1 VNVWHTLRAS
11 GNKTAGFFCLAL
23 GTLVLLMGVSAVPV
37 QAQHVPSSHTNN
49 ASLEGS
55 VYDSAGRPISN
66 ALVVLQ
72 GKSAPAPREMR
83 TDAAGAF
90 AYSSLPAGSYTI
102 SATKSGARS
111 DTVPAIVL
119 TGGNRRRVNLVIPA
133 APKRETMSFSD
144 DPNFTIAGVT
154 DWTAVGGHGSDSI
167 LRTSEDLARETL
179 TLEAQNATAKPSV
192 KSDKARERQLRAALA
207 TAPGSF
213 EANRELAI
221 FYLNA
226 RRESEALPLLEA
238 AYRLDP
244 TDTTNERDLAQAYQV
259 AGDWKRAREHVQHL
273 LIRNHD
279 GDLHRMAADLDEKLG
294 DPLAAVKEY
303 REAVRLEPS
312 EQNYLAWGSELLLH
326 RAVWQ
331 ATEVFRN
338 GVKAHPQSA
347 RLLTA
352 LGTALFAGAVYD
364 EAAQRL
370 CEASDL
376 EPASADPYLF
386 MGKVEMAAPAALPCI
401 ETRLARFAR
410 ERPDNSLANYFYAM
424 ALLKANQLSSNKAT
438 AERVESLLQKAVA
451 LDAKCSDGYL
461 QLGILAA
468 GQHEYERAIP
478 LYAKAID
485 IDPQLSEA
493 HYRLGVAYD
502 RLGERDKAEREFQ
515 LHDELQERQ
524 AAAVE
529 QERREVKQFV
539 VVNGQ
544 PVNSVPQ

>member
-1 VNVWHTLRAS
+1 MLDGHRPGWFSGCRLLR
-11 GNKTAGFFCLAL
+11 FCWAAVAALAL
-23 GTLVLLMGVSAVPV
+23 LTGTPGDAAAQATPEHSAR
-37 QAQHVPSSHTNN
+37 A
-49 ASLEGS
+49 AIEGS
-55 VYDSAGRPISN
+55 VR
-66 ALVVLQ
+66 
-72 GKSAPAPREMR
+72 
-83 TDAAGAF
+83 DAAGKPVAGAAVMAEEARTHAKLATKTDADGGFAF
-90 AYSSLPAGSYTI
+90 PALAAGSYAL
-102 SATKSGARS
+102 SAERSGVPGRAAARVALG
-111 DTVPAIVL
+111 D
-119 TGGNRRRVNLVIPA
+119 GDR
-133 APKRETMSFSD
+133 KRIELILMPQEQMSFSD
-144 DPNFTIAGVT
+144 APDFTVAGVT
-154 DWTAVGGHGSDSI
+154 DWTAVGGHGSDAI
-167 LRTSEDLARETL
+167 LRTSEDLARETAAL
-179 TLEAQNATAKPSV
+179 KAQNAGQRTAVANGESESK
-192 KSDKARERQLRAALA
+192 LRAALA
-207 TAPGSF
+207 SSPGNF
-213 EANRELAI
+213 AANHQLGE

-226 RRESEALPLLEA
+226 GRDTEALPLLEA
-238 AYRLDP
+238 AYRLDA
-244 TDTTNERDLAQAYQV
+244 TNEDNERDLAQAYQA
-259 AGDWKRAREHVQHL
+259 AGEWKQAREHVEHL

-279 GDLHRMAADLDEKLG
+279 GDLHRMAGDLDEKLG
-294 DPLAAVKEY
+294 DPLAAVGEY

-338 GVKAHPQSA
+338 GVKAHAKSA

-376 EPASADPYLF
+376 EPASDEPYIF

-410 ERPDNSLANYFYAM
+410 ERPDSSLANYFYAM
-424 ALLKANQLSSNKAT
+424 ALLKANQLSTNKAT

-468 GQHEYERAIP
+468 TQHEYAKAIP

-493 HYRLGVAYD
+493 HYRLGVTYD
-502 RLGERDKAEREFQ
+502 RLGEREKAEREFQ
-515 LHDELQERQ
+515 IHDELQKRQ

-529 QERREVKQFV
+529 QERRDVKQFV
-539 VVNGQ
+539 VVNGEAK
-544 PVNSVPQ
+544 PVAQ